1 MFSVLTVHLTV
12 CINECDLTWEPVF
25 WFTEKWREKNH
36 LVLIFIFLEVRD
48 VSSGDHAACYTS
60 ALSLHCCF
68 DALALLLCRG
78 KYIQLQVG
86 HIRIFS
92 TRIQP
97 NLSHYF
103 CLSHWAMCCW
113 SEVNKSQW
121 CPALPASIAFN
132 LLLVW
137 SPWVSNKGYR
147 YNQEL
152 VLWPAGVL
160 MYWFM
165 WVFSLVAMIPER
177 SFHIV
182 ERQVIIW

>member
-1 MFSVLTVHLTV
+1 MLISPHHSQSVWQMWWHFYVSVCVFSAHCSPHSVHQWMRSYLRACFLV
-12 CINECDLTWEPVF
+12 HWEM
-25 WFTEKWREKNH
+25 KREKS
-36 LVLIFIFLEVRD
+36 FSFDFYFLKVRD

-86 HIRIFS
+86 HIRIFP

-97 NLSHYF
+97 NLSHYL

-113 SEVNKSQW
+113 SEVNKLQW
-121 CPALPASIAFN
+121 CPALPASIAFK

-137 SPWVSNKGYR
+137 SPRVSNKGYR
-147 YNQEL
+147 YTI
-152 VLWPAGVL
+152 
-160 MYWFM
+160 
-165 WVFSLVAMIPER
+165 SLV
-177 SFHIV
+177 
-182 ERQVIIW
+182 QC